1 MELGLK
7 MKVIKNKNIDCTNID
22 NEKVMMDLN
31 KGRYFYLNEV
41 GSHIWE
47 LLDEKKCIKDLITEI
62 VNIYDI
68 SEDNCKSE
76 VNNFLIDLKN
86 GGLIEII

>member
-41 GSHIWE
+41 GSNIWE
-47 LLDEKKCIKDLITEI
+47 LLDKEKCIKDLIAEI
-62 VNIYDI
+62 VSIYDI
-68 SEDNCKSE
+68 SEENCKNE
-76 VNNFLIDLKN
+76 VNDFLIDLKN